1 MILKAS
7 LLLLFTAAPV
17 LQAQQAVPPAVPA
30 TPPVVTAPA
39 TTPAPAAVSDPAA
52 IAADQLR
59 AQLAR
64 DENRLKDWPALGR
77 YREANAKLSAPASDE
92 NRVVFMGDS
101 ITDGWAKHADVFFP
115 GKPYV
120 GRGISGQTTP
130 QMLIRF
136 RPDVIALHPK
146 VVVILAGTNDIAG
159 NTGLTT
165 DTDIENNFASMGDLA
180 RQNGIRVVIS
190 SITPVCE
197 KQLVRRPT
205 ERILAIN
212 DWLRSYAAA
221 NNFTYLDYYPALLD
235 DETNEFRKSLTG
247 DCLHPNV
254 EGYKVMAPL
263 AEEAIQRALAKPL
276 PGAAVK
282 AKPAQPV
289 KK

>member
-1 MILKAS
+1 MILKTT
-7 LLLLFTAAPV
+7 LLLLLAAAPV
-17 LQAQQAVPPAVPA
+17 LQAQQA
-30 TPPVVTAPA
+30 
-39 TTPAPAAVSDPAA
+39 PAPAAPTAAAKPTTAPAAVTDPALMSP
-52 IAADQLR
+52 DQLR
-59 AQLAR
+59 TQLAR
-64 DENRLKDWPALGR
+64 DEGRLKDWPALGR
-77 YREANAKLSAPASDE
+77 YRDANAKLPAPQPNE

-101 ITDGWAKHADVFFP
+101 ITDFWARYADLFFP

-146 VVVILAGTNDIAG
+146 VVVILAGTNDISG
-159 NTGLTT
+159 NTGPES

-180 RQNGIRVVIS
+180 RQNDIRVVIS
-190 SITPVCE
+190 SILPVCGAVTV
-197 KQLVRRPT
+197 KRPT
-205 ERILAIN
+205 ERILLLN
-212 DWLRSYAAA
+212 DWLKSYAAA

-247 DCLHPNV
+247 DCLHPNA

-263 AEEAIQRALAKPL
+263 AEEAIQKALAKPL
-276 PGAAVK
+276 SDEAVK
-282 AKPAQPV
+282 KPTQP